1 MAAAQSGSAYPNR
14 ALRIIVPFA
23 PGGPADA
30 IARIAATG
38 LQQSMGQPVIVENKA
53 GAGGT
58 LGADIVAKA
67 APDGYTLLLCNVG
80 DTMAS
85 SLYKSLPY
93 DFERDFA
100 PVSLLATSPFLIAVN
115 PSVPA
120 KTLADLVQMARDKPA
135 SVTFGS
141 AGNGVA
147 SHLSGEAL
155 SLASGAKFLH
165 VPYKGQAPAM
175 TDLLGGQIAFMF
187 ANPVTTLPYVK
198 AGKLRALAT
207 TGTARLPGAPDIPT
221 ASEAGVPG
229 FEAGTWFGIAV
240 PAKTPEAIIAR
251 LSAELARVL
260 DTNEVRK
267 SLDAQGA
274 ITIGS
279 TPAEFERRIHADTA
293 KWRQVISTAGIKLD

>member
-1 MAAAQSGSAYPNR
+1 MAAAQSGSVYPNR
-14 ALRIIVPFA
+14 PLRIIVPFA

-38 LQQSMGQPVIVENKA
+38 LQQSMGQPVIVENKT

-58 LGADIVAKA
+58 VGADIVAKA
-67 APDGYTLLLCNVG
+67 APDGYTLLLCNIG
-80 DTMAS
+80 DTMAT

-120 KTLADLVQMARDKPA
+120 KTLADLVQMARDKPGT
-135 SVTFGS
+135 VTYGS

-155 SLASGAKFLH
+155 SLSSGAKFLH

-198 AGKLRALAT
+198 SGRLRALAIT
-207 TGTARLPGAPDIPT
+207 APARLPGAPDIPT
-221 ASEAGVPG
+221 AAEAGVPG
-229 FEAGTWFGIAV
+229 FEAGTWFGIAA
-240 PAKTPEAIIAR
+240 PAKTPEAIVNR

-260 DTNEVRK
+260 NTNEVRN

-293 KWRQVISTAGIKLD
+293 KWRQVITTAGIKLD

>member
-14 ALRIIVPFA
+14 PLRIIVPFA

-38 LQQSMGQPVIVENKA
+38 LQQSMGQPVIVENKT

-58 LGADIVAKA
+58 VGADIVAKA

-80 DTMAS
+80 DTMAT

-120 KTLADLVQMARDKPA
+120 KTLADLLQMARDKPGT
-135 SVTFGS
+135 VTYGS

-155 SLASGAKFLH
+155 SLGSGAKFLH

-198 AGKLRALAT
+198 SGKLRALAIT
-207 TGTARLPGAPDIPT
+207 APARLPSAPDIPT

-229 FEAGTWFGIAV
+229 FEAGTWFGIAA
-240 PAKTPEAIIAR
+240 PAKTPEAIVNR
-251 LSAELARVL
+251 LSVELARVL
-260 DTNEVRK
+260 STNEVRN

-293 KWRQVISTAGIKLD
+293 KWRQVITTAGIKLD